1 MFINWNI
8 VLKYDVWE
16 REWIIFCVYV
26 YGLYC
31 LYKDNGVEIIIKII
45 IFSFVRIYYFLVWF
59 WNFDMD
65 DWNWIVLVNFKCVIN
80 VNINNEVEWY
90 YILWYI

>member
-16 REWIIFCVYV
+16 RECIIFCVYG
-26 YGLYC
+26 YRLYC
-31 LYKDNGVEIIIKII
+31 LYKDNKVEIIIIII
-45 IFSFVRIYYFLVWF
+45 IFSLLRIYFLLVWF